1 MVRDGRTVLSSVVFS
16 QTALHR
22 PYGGVVP
29 EIASRSHVENL
40 PGVIA
45 EAVGSAGLKWAD
57 LDAVAAEEQ
66 VKLQTGA
73 NLGEPPA
80 NSGEKSDPSPRSG

>member
-1 MVRDGRTVLSSVVFS
+1 MNVCGPGPELQVVRRQRV
-16 QTALHR
+16 
-22 PYGGVVP
+22 
-29 EIASRSHVENL
+29 EIGST
-40 PGVIA
+40 PGVGA
-45 EAVGSAGLKWAD
+45 GALPSAAD